1 MHADTAQSDTQKTN
15 AYKTLALPHLDALY
29 GAALRFTKN
38 PAAAEDLVQET
49 MMRGYQAWHQFDE
62 STNCRAWLFRILSNS
77 FINGYRRRTKERQVL
92 EGEHIGVHGERFF
105 SRDATTAWAH
115 PESAYFER
123 NLSPTVMKAL
133 DSLKPDFRMVV
144 ELSDLQG
151 FSYREIADMLE
162 IPIGTVMSRLFRA
175 RQNLRGKLEDHARA
189 FGVLTGAVS
198 NGSLAAAAA

>member
-1 MHADTAQSDTQKTN
+1 MPACPDSKKHTAFK
-15 AYKTLALPHLDALY
+15 ALALPHLDALY

-49 MMRGYQAWHQFDE
+49 MLRGYQAWHQFDE

-77 FINGYRRRTKERQVL
+77 FINGYRRRTKEREVL
-92 EGEHIGVHGERFF
+92 DGELRGQHGERFF
-105 SRDATTAWAH
+105 SRDSAQVWTH
-115 PESAYFER
+115 PEAAFLER
-123 NLSPTVMKAL
+123 HLSPTVVRAL
-133 DSLKPDFRMVV
+133 ESLKPDFRMVV

-175 RQNLRGKLEDHARA
+175 RQALRARLVDHARA
-189 FGVLTGAVS
+189 FGVLGPASAGVE
-198 NGSLAAAAA
+198 LAAAAA

>member
-1 MHADTAQSDTQKTN
+1 MHADTFKTSTHN
-15 AYKTLALPHLDALY
+15 AFKTLALPHLDALY

-62 STNCRAWLFRILSNS
+62 TTNCRAWLFRILSNS

-92 EGEHIGVHGERFF
+92 EGEHMGQHGERFF
-105 SRDATTAWAH
+105 SKDCVHTWAH
-115 PESAYFER
+115 PETAYFER

-175 RQNLRGKLEDHARA
+175 RQNLRSKLEDHARS
-189 FGVLTGAVS
+189 FGVLTKQMSDVG
-198 NGSLAAAAA
+198 LAAAAA